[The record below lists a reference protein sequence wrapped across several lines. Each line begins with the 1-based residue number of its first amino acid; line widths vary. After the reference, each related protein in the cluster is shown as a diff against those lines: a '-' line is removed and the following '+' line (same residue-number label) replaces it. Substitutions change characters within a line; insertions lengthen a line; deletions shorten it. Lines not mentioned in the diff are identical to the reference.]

1 MNALS
6 SFCSAAAT
14 ALCSSTKQTRSVCH
28 TLDFT
33 ICVFAHQSLPQ
44 KEESI
49 TRRRRNGTAANSK
62 MDALWAIDLSMP
74 PYDKGDREGD
84 LNKSGDMHFS
94 DMMTM
99 QTDERS
105 AYHLQL
111 QMQRQCQKQN
121 PAVVINLRCCMEALN
136 LDGQASSPKFPLYE

>member
-1 MNALS
+1 MS
-6 SFCSAAAT
+6 YPV
-14 ALCSSTKQTRSVCH
+14 SV
-28 TLDFT
+28 LL
-33 ICVFAHQSLPQ
+33 LPQ
-44 KEESI
+44 LSVLAQNKPEVSDTHWTLRSACLHI
-49 TRRRRNGTAANSK
+49 NLYLKRRNLSRVVAEMGSLQTAKWMLCGRS
-62 MDALWAIDLSMP
+62 IYPCMP

-105 AYHLQL
+105 AYHLQ
-111 QMQRQCQKQN
+111 MQRQCQKQN

-136 LDGQASSPKFPLYE
+136 LDEQACSPKFPLYE